1 MNAQATVQAFFD
13 PNTWTV
19 SYVVADSPPGAPPS
33 DDNGITYLRIP
44 LNALPLHR

>member
-19 SYVVADSPPGAPPS
+19 SYVVADLA
-33 DDNGITYLRIP
+33 TRR
-44 LNALPLHR
+44 AAV